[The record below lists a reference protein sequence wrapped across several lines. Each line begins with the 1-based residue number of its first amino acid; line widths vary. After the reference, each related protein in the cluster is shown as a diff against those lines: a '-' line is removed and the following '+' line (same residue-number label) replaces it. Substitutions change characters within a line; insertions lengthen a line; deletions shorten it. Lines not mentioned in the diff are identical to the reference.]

1 MTLFLNTN
9 YSLIGAN
16 SLQLV
21 KEAGLG
27 YGLIRLIKPNVTI
40 ASITVRAGLGHGL
53 VRLTKPNVTIASITV
68 RAGLGYELVRLMKHN
83 VRASITVRVSIRI
96 TTLSLFIRGVL
107 GGGGDIIWTMHTH

>member
-68 RAGLGYELVRLMKHN
+68 R
-83 VRASITVRVSIRI
+83 VSIRI

-107 GGGGDIIWTMHTH
+107 GGGGDIIWTVHTH